1 MATPSSMI
9 ISALVKNGEKQIGGT
24 LTSAEQTAY
33 LSMLNAMIESW
44 SLERGWCN
52 QIAENTFTLT
62 VSTGS
67 YSIGSGATINVTRPT
82 KIVNAKVRD
91 SSNYDHDITILP
103 QEQFAGISNK
113 TATGELPSYLYY
125 DHGYS
130 ATSSGTIFLWPVPT
144 VANTLYLESWKALQ
158 SFPSITTTVLMAPGY
173 QRAIEFNFAI
183 EASPGL
189 KSVPPEVTKI
199 ARESKAAIKSLNL
212 PDVILQPDS
221 GPLLRRHGNVIDGP

>member
-9 ISALVKNGEKQIGGT
+9 ISALVKNGEKAIGGS

-33 LSMLNAMIESW
+33 LDMLQAMIDSW
-44 SLERGWCN
+44 SLERGWCY
-52 QIAENTFTLT
+52 QIAEDTFTFT
-62 VSTGS
+62 VSTGT
-67 YSIGSGATINVTRPT
+67 YSIGTNGAIAVTRPT
-82 KIVNAKVRD
+82 KIVNARVRD

-103 QEQFAGISNK
+103 QEQFAAISNK
-113 TATGELPSYLYY
+113 TAYGDFPSYMYY
-125 DHGYS
+125 DQGYS
-130 ATSSGTIFLWPVPT
+130 STSTGTLQFWPVP
-144 VANTLYLESWKALQ
+144 VKAYTLYLESWKPLQ
-158 SFPSITTTVLMAPGY
+158 TFASITTTLMMPPGY

-189 KSVPPEVTKI
+189 KSVPPEVIKI

-221 GPLLRRHGNVIDGP
+221 GPLLRRHGNVLDGP